1 MSMRKEHP
9 TIPKK
14 LILIITLLLT
24 SFLLGQISLT
34 SASAQTNRNLGFI
47 DAVTVSWP
55 SASQSPSPLALKK
68 IIENDTIPYWE
79 TQANLTFSTGI
90 YDATPVKLSKSLDCK
105 SKDIIAILQSL
116 SKKFYTRHHLQSK
129 GRYLYLIFPE
139 TAKPCSWA
147 GISLMG
153 NLTTPTGTIALSNN
167 IDAQVV
173 IHELGH
179 ALGLGHSNGFA
190 CPTAGDGPWEICKS
204 VPYGNPGDMMGN
216 GMSYAPLNPF
226 ALYQLKALPSQA
238 IYTLKN
244 STTITL
250 SPSDLRE
257 GLRALYI
264 KDGENIYWLENRPS
278 AANFAQGLTIYRQD
292 QPPLENGTKKNSI
305 QPSTRPIT
313 PPKEDFPDTY
323 LLNLNNYDFTAI
335 TGNATAF
342 DFKTYTGNIQINS
355 ILNPDSTLTLTIDVK
370 DPLKLGSLPL
380 SSKDLSY
387 LNLSLSDLNS
397 TYKMDTLSNNLTT
410 PSFNLC
416 NNKLATINNYR
427 TSRHQMLA
435 QSKNKVDYI
444 LANSDL
450 TQFTNQSTA
459 LETYQTLLKTITNC
473 TSQKYIPYQ
482 TSLEP
487 RLINS
492 QSYLYQDNKTTGT
505 KIYHFLTI
513 ALVMDKIIFNDV
525 TSPKKITSIE
535 LTNWAEVN
543 QKIIT
548 KIVNS

>member
-1 MSMRKEHP
+1 MRTEHP
-9 TIPKK
+9 TITKK
-14 LILIITLLLT
+14 LTFGIALLLG
-24 SFLLGQISLT
+24 SFLLSQLSLT

-47 DAVTVSWP
+47 DAVTVSWS

-90 YDATPVKLSKSLDCK
+90 FDPTPVKLSKSLDCK

-116 SKKFYTRHHLQSK
+116 SKNFYTRHHLQSK

-153 NLTTPTGTIALSNN
+153 NLTTPTGTIALVNN

-190 CPTAGDGPWEICKS
+190 CPTAGDGPWGICKS

-226 ALYQLKALPSQA
+226 ALYQLKALPSNA
-238 IYTLKN
+238 ISTLKN

-250 SPSDLRE
+250 SPSNLRV

-264 KDGENIYWLENRPS
+264 KDGENIYWVENRPS
-278 AANFAQGLTIYRQD
+278 AANFGEGLTIYRQD
-292 QPPLENGTKKNSI
+292 QPPLETSTKKNSI
-305 QPSTRPIT
+305 QPSTKPINS
-313 PPKEDFPDTY
+313 PIDDFPDTY

-335 TGNATAF
+335 TGNTTAL
-342 DFKTYTGNIQINS
+342 DFKTYTGNISINS
-355 ILNPDSTLTLTIDVK
+355 ILNPDKTLTLTIEVI

-380 SSKDLSY
+380 SSKELSY

-397 TYKMDTLSNNLTT
+397 TYKLNQLSDKLTT

-416 NNKLATINNYR
+416 NNKLPTINNYR
-427 TSRHQMLA
+427 TSRHQILA
-435 QSKNKVDYI
+435 QSKNKVNYI

-450 TQFTNQSTA
+450 TQFTNQSIA

-473 TSQKYIPYQ
+473 TSQKYTPYQ
-482 TSLEP
+482 NPLEP
-487 RLINS
+487 RPTTA
-492 QSYLYQDNKTTGT
+492 QSYLYQDNKTIGT

-525 TSPKKITSIE
+525 TSPKKITSNE
-535 LTNWAEVN
+535 LTNWSEVN

-548 KIVNS
+548 KIANS